1 MGTELYLATEDARI
15 TVYQFRIPWDK
26 GYYQL
31 LGNWVSSPSS
41 FWGEK
46 YYQLPRF
53 QYCKVSS
60 ISNCPV
66 DARMERTSPH
76 ESGATILSSIIDP
89 KRNFIVRGIVSE
101 TKTAQDKHK

>member
-1 MGTELYLATEDARI
+1 MGTELYPATEDARI

-31 LGNWVSSPSS
+31 PGNWVSSPSS

-53 QYCKVSS
+53 Q
-60 ISNCPV
+60 
-66 DARMERTSPH
+66 
-76 ESGATILSSIIDP
+76 
-89 KRNFIVRGIVSE
+89 
-101 TKTAQDKHK
+101 